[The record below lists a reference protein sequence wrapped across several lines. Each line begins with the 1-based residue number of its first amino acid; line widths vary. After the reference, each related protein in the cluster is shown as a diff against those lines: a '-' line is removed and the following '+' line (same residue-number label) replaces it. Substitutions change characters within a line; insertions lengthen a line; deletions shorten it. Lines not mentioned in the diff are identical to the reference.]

1 MKVTLSKDGLCGKV
15 LIPKG
20 EYLVALASDSQQMIL
35 TGGGKQ
41 FKIPAV
47 RRRATGKSKVT
58 TVSFYCGGGPT
69 WSLLI
74 TTPKFGEWI
83 AMIELGVVG
92 QREEKE
98 KRK

>member
-1 MKVTLSKDGLCGKV
+1 MKVTLSKDGVCGKV
-15 LIPKG
+15 NIPKG
-20 EYLVALASDSQQMIL
+20 EYLVALASDTQQMVL

-47 RRRATGKSKVT
+47 RRRATGKTRVT
-58 TVSFYCGGGPT
+58 TVTFYCGGGPT
-69 WSLLI
+69 WSLLV

-83 AMIELGVVG
+83 AMIELGVAG
-92 QREEKE
+92 PRNEE